1 MSIEISGASKHF
13 RCDEPNP
20 CEWKRNT
27 SPAPGAVYARDPAT
41 EASRLQTVTLL
52 VTHFTHYTTIL
63 VGCAADVHCALQSLQ
78 THGISSAKLRH
89 TQRSRLQYYSTS
101 DVRPVRTHA
110 RRLTCTSPLA
120 QDLAGTQRQRRQLQ
134 FDPHQAVIIQV
145 WHNTVSSNLHVTL
158 AWSPK
163 ALRNGWR
170 GHLARQPE
178 LGRGLVHARHQ
189 VPSLLRHDELKPSFV
204 NHRTH
209 LGEVLRL
216 KP

>member
-1 MSIEISGASKHF
+1 MLN
-13 RCDEPNP
+13 C
-20 CEWKRNT
+20 
-27 SPAPGAVYARDPAT
+27 AT
-41 EASRLQTVTLL
+41 LSVE
-52 VTHFTHYTTIL
+52 
-63 VGCAADVHCALQSLQ
+63 
-78 THGISSAKLRH
+78 SSSVLF
-89 TQRSRLQYYSTS
+89 
-101 DVRPVRTHA
+101 DVRPVRT
-110 RRLTCTSPLA
+110 
-120 QDLAGTQRQRRQLQ
+120 RQTPHVHVPHWHKTLRAPNASAANCNSTLIKQSLSRSGSQLQ
-134 FDPHQAVIIQV
+134 FDPHQTVIIQV

-158 AWSPK
+158 AWIPK